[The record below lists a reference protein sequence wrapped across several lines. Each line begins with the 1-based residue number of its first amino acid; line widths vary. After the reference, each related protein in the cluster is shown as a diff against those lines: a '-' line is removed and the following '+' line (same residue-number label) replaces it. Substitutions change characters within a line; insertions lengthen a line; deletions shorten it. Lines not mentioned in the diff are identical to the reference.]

1 MKENNELNKNNRDKK
16 KYQDKSYD
24 ERNKYDCIDKY
35 YLHLAIGT
43 KYEDCIE
50 ITKEEYYRLNKILKK
65 SKESMIEVFAIYLL
79 GFFQD
84 SETYVLKEVNKD
96 VFYCIADSQRKE
108 RNRRRH
114 EKERHLAIN
123 AKEDLDDYP
132 SDYNLELN
140 VIENIQREEIKK
152 TLNSILSMKQSERFY
167 KNRIDNIPFV
177 IIAFQEKSSPD
188 AVRNSVNKAEKKIK
202 SNEKYLNKFKKFKNF

>member
-1 MKENNELNKNNRDKK
+1 MKENKELNKNYKNKK

-43 KYEDCIE
+43 QYEDCIE
-50 ITKEEYYRLNKILKK
+50 ITKNEYNRLNKVLRK
-65 SKESMIEVFAIYLL
+65 SNKSMIEVFAIYIL

-84 SETYVLKEVNKD
+84 SETYVLKEVDKD

-108 RNRRRH
+108 KNKRRH
-114 EKERHLAIN
+114 EIERHLALN
-123 AKEDLDDYP
+123 AKDNIDEYP
-132 SDYNLELN
+132 SEYNLELEA
-140 VIENIQREEIKK
+140 IENIQREEIKR

>member
-1 MKENNELNKNNRDKK
+1 MKENNELNKNNKDKK

-65 SKESMIEVFAIYLL
+65 SIESMIEVFAIYLL

-84 SETYVLKEVNKD
+84 SETYVLK
-96 VFYCIADSQRKE
+96 
-108 RNRRRH
+108 
-114 EKERHLAIN
+114 
-123 AKEDLDDYP
+123 
-132 SDYNLELN
+132 
-140 VIENIQREEIKK
+140 
-152 TLNSILSMKQSERFY
+152 
-167 KNRIDNIPFV
+167 
-177 IIAFQEKSSPD
+177 
-188 AVRNSVNKAEKKIK
+188 
-202 SNEKYLNKFKKFKNF
+202 